1 MNDPSRSSRSSG
13 LVFLVVGIVF
23 LASGLASRNAGLW
36 APGPAF
42 IALGVV
48 LMANARRKS
57 K

>member
-1 MNDPSRSSRSSG
+1 MNEPSRPSSNAG

-23 LASGLASRNAGLW
+23 LASGLATRNAGLW

>member
-1 MNDPSRSSRSSG
+1 MADPSRSSRSSG
-13 LVFLVVGIVF
+13 LVFLVAGIVF

-48 LMANARRKS
+48 LMANARRAS